1 MYNVVV
7 KKFTFAISSPDEFL
21 VIYVTHWQRAMAPVA
36 AKVVHAAGRAQFM
49 LLKNG
54 NVVNRDSKENLN
66 GSISLIYISQ
76 QNELR
81 ELV

>member
-1 MYNVVV
+1 
-7 KKFTFAISSPDEFL
+7 
-21 VIYVTHWQRAMAPVA
+21 MAPVA